1 MWKNPFW
8 YNLDKNP
15 GEIFTG
21 FCKEQNH
28 PCNLEFYCKNH
39 NKLCCAKCITKL
51 KSNEIGQHT
60 DCDVYFIKNIKDE
73 KKNKLKENI
82 KYLED
87 ISLSLDQSIK
97 DLKILYENINKNK
110 EELKL
115 KIQKIFTNIR
125 NAINEREDELLLD
138 IDKNFNQYYFNEELF
153 KKSEKLPKF
162 VKDSLEKG
170 KKINGPWKEDTLNS
184 YIDVCINIEDNI
196 NEIKKINE
204 IVKKSNDQN
213 INIKFISEENDIKN
227 IFKSIKELGKI
238 IYNEKLFDSKIEFDQ
253 ELVKEW
259 LNNKKFV
266 SELLFRKSKDGD
278 KPKDFHNKCDNKGIT
293 IIFIET
299 TKGYKFGAY
308 TELNWKSGGLTQKDN
323 STFLFSFDNKK
334 KYEAKIN
341 NGSIGSND
349 CNDIWYGSNFPEIY
363 FDKTLNKGRT
373 YDHNSFSTFL
383 IKKTLTKGEEYWD
396 VKEIDVF
403 KIIYI

>member
-1 MWKNPFW
+1 MRI
-8 YNLDKNP
+8 L
-15 GEIFTG
+15 
-21 FCKEQNH
+21 
-28 PCNLEFYCKNH
+28 
-39 NKLCCAKCITKL
+39 
-51 KSNEIGQHT
+51 
-60 DCDVYFIKNIKDE
+60 IKIR
-73 KKNKLKENI
+73 
-82 KYLED
+82 
-87 ISLSLDQSIK
+87 
-97 DLKILYENINKNK
+97 K

-349 CNDIWYGSNFPEIY
+349 CNDLWYGSNFPEIY